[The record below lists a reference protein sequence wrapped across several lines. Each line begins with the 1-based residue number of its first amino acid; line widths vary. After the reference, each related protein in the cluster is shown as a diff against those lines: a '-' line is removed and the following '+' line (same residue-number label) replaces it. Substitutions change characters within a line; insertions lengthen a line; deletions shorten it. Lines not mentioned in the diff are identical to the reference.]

1 MTFNRATA
9 IAITAVAV
17 AALTAIGPVAV
28 SPARA
33 HAQLLTNSPAV
44 SSTLTKQPKQVSLVF
59 DDDLI
64 DLAGGN
70 QIVVTNAAQKHVES
84 GATKLDGATVSVGL
98 KPGLANGRYEVQY
111 KVISDDGHPVT
122 GTYFFYLKLAKKK

>member
-1 MTFNRATA
+1 MTFKRKTA
-9 IAITAVAV
+9 IAIAAVAV
-17 AALTAIGPVAV
+17 SASMLAGGISAA
-28 SPARA
+28 PAFA
-33 HAQLLTNSPAV
+33 HAQLLTTNPAV
-44 SSTLTKQPKQVSLVF
+44 SSTLAKQPAKVTLVF
-59 DDDLI
+59 DDNLV

-98 KPGLANGRYEVQY
+98 KPGLANGKYEVQY